1 MSKILKIELYKQLIE
16 QHKEVDIQTFILK
29 NPLKLNSDDLRFV
42 IEQINARQKA
52 KNKNPTWCKNPE
64 ILFPPALSVEQSSS
78 EITAN
83 YKASLVSGKTLID
96 LTGGMGID
104 TFAFAH
110 QFETVIYAEQ
120 KDELVE
126 ATKYNFEKLG
136 IENVDFLNE
145 DSVEYLAKT
154 NKSFDWIYIDP
165 ARRDQTQ
172 KKVFK
177 IEDCEPNL
185 LKIKDLLLNKSN
197 NILVK
202 YSPLLDIKLAIEHLQ
217 NISEVHVIA
226 LENEVKELLFVINK
240 GYLDIPKIKTVNLTS
255 KKNQFFEFDF
265 ETEQKTNINYA
276 KPQQF
281 IYEPNASILK
291 AGAFKSVSKVYNIAK
306 LAPSSHLY
314 TSNELVQDFTGRTFK
329 CEDVCKFD
337 KKEILSYLP
346 DNQGNISTRNFPMK
360 PEEIKKK
367 LGIKDGGDTY
377 LFFTEDFE
385 KKKIVL
391 ICKKVQ

>member
-1 MSKILKIELYKQLIE
+1 MSKILKIELYKHLIE

-185 LKIKDLLLNKSN
+185 LKIKDLLLTKSN

-226 LENEVKELLFVINK
+226 LENEVKELLFVIQK
-240 GYLDIPKIKTVNLTS
+240 GYLNIPKIKTINLTS

-314 TSNELVQDFTGRTFK
+314 TSNELVQDFAGRTFK

-367 LGIKDGGDTY
+367 FGIKDGGDTY